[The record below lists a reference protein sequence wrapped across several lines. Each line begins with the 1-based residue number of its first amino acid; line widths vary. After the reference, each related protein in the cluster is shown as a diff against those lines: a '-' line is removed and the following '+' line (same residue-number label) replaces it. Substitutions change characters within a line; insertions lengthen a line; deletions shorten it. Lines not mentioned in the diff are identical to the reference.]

1 MFKVS
6 DFPSLLLSE
15 FDPQTPVSRLQPRE
29 SKGIRSEWKHIS
41 RVAAAALIFLHEGI
55 DQKE

>member
-6 DFPSLLLSE
+6 DFPPLLLSE

-29 SKGIRSEWKHIS
+29 RAKGFILNGSTSPE
-41 RVAAAALIFLHEGI
+41 LQLLL
-55 DQKE
+55 